1 MHCALDK
8 LEMRIITFNELR
20 KIKSQLP
27 EGSTHVIADKLN
39 VDVQTVRNYF
49 GGTDYDQGLTMGIHI
64 EPGPDGSY
72 VTLDDPK
79 ILDMAIE
86 ILQEA
91 GLR

>member
-1 MHCALDK
+1 
-8 LEMRIITFNELR
+8 MRIITFNQLR
-20 KIKSQLP
+20 EIKNQLP
-27 EGSTHVIADKLN
+27 EGSTHVIADKLT

-49 GGTDYDQGLTMGIHI
+49 GGTDYDEGLTMGIHI
-64 EPGPDGSY
+64 EPGPDGGY

-86 ILQEA
+86 ILEEA

>member
-1 MHCALDK
+1 
-8 LEMRIITFNELR
+8 MRIITFNQLR
-20 KIKSQLP
+20 EIKNQLP
-27 EGSTHVIADKLN
+27 EGSTQVIADKLN

-49 GGTDYDQGLTMGIHI
+49 GGTDYDEGLTMGIHI
-64 EPGPDGSY
+64 EPGPDGGY

-86 ILQEA
+86 ILEEA

>member
-1 MHCALDK
+1 
-8 LEMRIITFNELR
+8 MRIITFNQLR
-20 KIKSQLP
+20 EIKNQLP

-49 GGTDYDQGLTMGIHI
+49 GGTDYDEGLTMGIHI
-64 EPGPDGSY
+64 EPGPDGGY
-72 VTLDDPK
+72 VTLDDSK

-86 ILQEA
+86 ILEEA

>member
-1 MHCALDK
+1 
-8 LEMRIITFNELR
+8 MRIITFNQLR
-20 KIKSQLP
+20 EIKNQLP

-49 GGTDYDQGLTMGIHI
+49 GGTDYDEGLTMGIHI
-64 EPGPDGSY
+64 EPGPDGGY
-72 VTLDDPK
+72 VTLDDPN

-86 ILQEA
+86 ILEDA